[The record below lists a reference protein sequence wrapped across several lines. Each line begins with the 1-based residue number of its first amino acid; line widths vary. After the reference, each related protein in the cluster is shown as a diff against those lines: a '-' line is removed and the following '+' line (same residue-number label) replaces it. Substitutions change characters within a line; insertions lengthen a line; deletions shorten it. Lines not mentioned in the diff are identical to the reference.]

1 MNNWKKES
9 AKNLPVSTGL
19 MAIEEDLQVL
29 LQELVDSLSVYAHL
43 APKDDSREAAAM
55 VLFQQWL
62 ELEQQEKRRRISLR
76 GKALAEIMDLARRK
90 RTGEEGLRMSRSILE
105 DWQQADAWRVCDT
118 GSEQTALRFCIR
130 PTADTLM
137 LEQLFEVRL
146 EHFLYFYLQC
156 LANAGESIDSRLA
169 IHFLNSVAD
178 PVELVGG

>member
-1 MNNWKKES
+1 MKHCREERMML
-9 AKNLPVSTGL
+9 LPVPSGL
-19 MAIEEDLQVL
+19 MAIAEDLQVL
-29 LQELVDSLSVYAHL
+29 LQELVDSMSVYAHL

-62 ELEQQEKRRRISLR
+62 ELEQQEKRRRSSLR
-76 GKALAEIMDLARRK
+76 GKALAEIMELARRK
-90 RTGEEGLRMSRSILE
+90 RTGEEGLLMSRSILE
-105 DWQQADAWRVCDT
+105 DWKQADAWRVCDT
-118 GSEQTALRFCIR
+118 GSEQTALRFCIQ

-156 LANAGESIDSRLA
+156 LANAGESINSRLA

-178 PVELVGG
+178 SVELVGG